1 MARAKRKAKR
11 SSATDGEPTATA
23 DDAPRVLVLSGPNLD
38 RLGQREPHI
47 YGSETLEQ
55 IHARLELVGKE
66 LGVEVDGRQ
75 SNHEGTLI
83 DWIGSA
89 HEEGFSAILINAGA
103 YTHTSLALYDALKCS
118 PLPAVEVHL
127 SNPAAREE
135 FRHASKIAPACV
147 GSVTGFRGESYTVA
161 LWAVIS
167 AALTRLEQG
176 SEQAGRPESSAKS
189 KSNDKKAKK
198 SKTERRSDEL
208 RDRRRSA

>member
-1 MARAKRKAKR
+1 MAQRKRGKR
-11 SSATDGEPTATA
+11 PAAGRRTKRGTTSPQAEVSFSEPGAPPA
-23 DDAPRVLVLSGPNLD
+23 DVPKVLVISGPNLD

-47 YGSETLEQ
+47 YGSETLDQ

-75 SNHEGTLI
+75 SNHEGTLV

-103 YTHTSLALYDALKCS
+103 YTHTSLALYDALKTS

-135 FRHASKIAPACV
+135 FRHRSRIAPACV
-147 GSVTGFRGESYTVA
+147 GSVCGFRGESYTVA

-167 AALTRLEQG
+167 SALSRLDQ
-176 SEQAGRPESSAKS
+176 Q
-189 KSNDKKAKK
+189 AKK
-198 SKTERRSDEL
+198 SKKPAGKRGKSVL
-208 RDRRRSA
+208 RDQRRSA

>member
-11 SSATDGEPTATA
+11 ASRATNDTPATTDEA
-23 DDAPRVLVLSGPNLD
+23 EDVPRVLVISGPNLD

-66 LGVEVDGRQ
+66 LGVEVEGRQ

-83 DWIGSA
+83 DWVGSA

-167 AALTRLEQG
+167 AALSRLESG
-176 SEQAGRPESSAKS
+176 TKDVKKPAKGRA
-189 KSNDKKAKK
+189 SNP
-198 SKTERRSDEL
+198 L

>member
-1 MARAKRKAKR
+1 MARARRKAKR
-11 SSATDGEPTATA
+11 GSATEGSPTAAA
-23 DDAPRVLVLSGPNLD
+23 DDVPRVLVLSGPNLD

-176 SEQAGRPESSAKS
+176 GVEAERSDSTAKS
-189 KSNDKKAKK
+189 KSNSKKTKK
-198 SKTERRSDEL
+198 PKTERRSDEL